1 MNFNNSIIMPIKGD
15 ASFRKFYRKKN
26 KKKSSIIIYSQ
37 REKKKNL
44 LNYDSINKL
53 LLNNKISA
61 PRLLSENFNK
71 NYIEI
76 EDLGTKTLFDILKK
90 KKTNKFKI
98 YKKILIIL
106 IKLQNIKVKKIKNF
120 KKNFYKIPNYSKTL
134 IYKEA
139 NLFLDWYVPYT
150 LNKQKRSKIKK
161 ELKKSISSLLGKIQL
176 PNNTFVHRDFHVS
189 NLMLKKNKISVID
202 SQDALYGNIAYDLAS
217 LIDDVR
223 LKTSDNL
230 KEMIY
235 QNYLHLNKKKINE
248 IKFKNDFEILSV
260 LRNLKVI
267 GIFTRLAVRDGK
279 RKYLKLIPHAWKL
292 IENRVNNNDIFKD
305 LRKNLEDNFPKKI
318 RIKNES

>member
-1 MNFNNSIIMPIKGD
+1 MNFNNNKIIPIKGD

-37 REKKKNL
+37 REKIKNL

-71 NYIEI
+71 NYIEV

-189 NLMLKKNKISVID
+189 NLMFKKNKISVID

-223 LKTSDNL
+223 LKTSYNL

-235 QNYLHLNKKKINE
+235 QNYLYLNKKKINE

>member
-1 MNFNNSIIMPIKGD
+1 MNFNNNTIIQIKGD

-37 REKKKNL
+37 REKIKNL
-44 LNYDSINKL
+44 LNYDSINNL
-53 LLNNKISA
+53 LLNNKIPA

-71 NYIEI
+71 NYIEV

-150 LNKQKRSKIKK
+150 LNKHKRLKIKK

-189 NLMLKKNKISVID
+189 NLMFKKNKISIID

-248 IKFKNDFEILSV
+248 IKF
-260 LRNLKVI
+260 
-267 GIFTRLAVRDGK
+267 
-279 RKYLKLIPHAWKL
+279 P
-292 IENRVNNNDIFKD
+292 
-305 LRKNLEDNFPKKI
+305 
-318 RIKNES
+318 

>member
-1 MNFNNSIIMPIKGD
+1 MNFNNNTIIPIKGD

-37 REKKKNL
+37 REKIKNL

-71 NYIEI
+71 NYIEV
-76 EDLGTKTLFDILKK
+76 EDFGIKTLFDIFKK

-139 NLFLDWYVPYT
+139 NLFLDWHVPYT

-189 NLMLKKNKISVID
+189 NLMFKKNKISVID

-230 KEMIY
+230 KEKIY
-235 QNYLHLNKKKINE
+235 QNYLYLNKRKINE

-260 LRNLKVI
+260 LRNLKII
-267 GIFTRLAVRDGK
+267 GIFTRLAHRDK
-279 RKYLKLIPHAWKL
+279 KNKYLKLIPYAWEMIILRMKY
-292 IENRVNNNDIFKD
+292 NKIFKN
-305 LRKNLEDNFPKKI
+305 LALLLGKNFQNSRVKL
-318 RIKNES
+318 

>member
-1 MNFNNSIIMPIKGD
+1 MNFNNNTIIPIKGD

-37 REKKKNL
+37 REKIKNL

-71 NYIEI
+71 NYIEV

-189 NLMLKKNKISVID
+189 NLMFKKNKISVID

-223 LKTSDNL
+223 LETSDNL

-235 QNYLHLNKKKINE
+235 QYYLYLNKKKINE

>member
-1 MNFNNSIIMPIKGD
+1 MNFNDNTIIPIKGD

-37 REKKKNL
+37 REKIKNL

-61 PRLLSENFNK
+61 PRLLSENLNK

-76 EDLGTKTLFDILKK
+76 EDLGSKTLFDILKK

-139 NLFLDWYVPYT
+139 NLFLDWYVPYI
-150 LNKQKRSKIKK
+150 LNKQKSSQIKK
-161 ELKKSISSLLGKIQL
+161 KLKKNISSLLRKIQL

-189 NLMLKKNKISVID
+189 NLMFKKNKISVID

-223 LKTSDNL
+223 LKTSNNL

-235 QNYLHLNKKKINE
+235 QNYLYLNKKKINE

-279 RKYLKLIPHAWKL
+279 RKNLKLIPHAWKL

-305 LRKNLEDNFPKKI
+305 LRKNLEDNFLKKI

>member
-1 MNFNNSIIMPIKGD
+1 
-15 ASFRKFYRKKN
+15 
-26 KKKSSIIIYSQ
+26 
-37 REKKKNL
+37 

-71 NYIEI
+71 NYIEV
-76 EDLGTKTLFDILKK
+76 EDLGTKTLFDIFKK

-120 KKNFYKIPNYSKTL
+120 KKKFYKIPNYSKTL

-150 LNKQKRSKIKK
+150 LNKKKGLKIKK
-161 ELKKSISSLLGKIQL
+161 ELKKSISSLLDKIQL

-189 NLMLKKNKISVID
+189 NLMFKKNKISVID

-235 QNYLHLNKKKINE
+235 QNYLYLNKKKINE

-267 GIFTRLAVRDGK
+267 GIFTRLAVRDKK

>member
-1 MNFNNSIIMPIKGD
+1 MNFNNNTIIPIKGD

-37 REKKKNL
+37 REKIKNL

-71 NYIEI
+71 NYIEV

-189 NLMLKKNKISVID
+189 NLMFKKNKISVID

-292 IENRVNNNDIFKD
+292 IENRINNNDIFKD

>member
-1 MNFNNSIIMPIKGD
+1 MNFNNNTIIPIKGD

-37 REKKKNL
+37 REKIKNL

-71 NYIEI
+71 NYIEV
-76 EDLGTKTLFDILKK
+76 EDLGTKTLFDIFKK

-189 NLMLKKNKISVID
+189 NLMFKKNKISVID

-223 LKTSDNL
+223 LKTSYNL

-235 QNYLHLNKKKINE
+235 QNYLYLNKKKINE

-279 RKYLKLIPHAWKL
+279 RKYLKLIPRAWKL
-292 IENRVNNNDIFKD
+292 IENKINNNDIFKD

>member
-1 MNFNNSIIMPIKGD
+1 MNFNNNTIIPIKGD

-37 REKKKNL
+37 REKIKNL

-71 NYIEI
+71 NYIEV
-76 EDLGTKTLFDILKK
+76 EDLGTKTLFDIFKK

-139 NLFLDWYVPYT
+139 NLFLEWYVPYT

-161 ELKKSISSLLGKIQL
+161 KLKKNISSLLGKIQL

-189 NLMLKKNKISVID
+189 NLMFKKNKISVID

-223 LKTSDNL
+223 LKTSYNL

-235 QNYLHLNKKKINE
+235 QNYLYLNKKKINE

>member
-1 MNFNNSIIMPIKGD
+1 MNFQNNIIIPIKGD
-15 ASFRKFYRKKN
+15 ASFRKFYRKIN
-26 KKKSSIIIYSQ
+26 PKKSSIIVYSQ
-37 REKKKNL
+37 KKKIKNL

-76 EDLGTKTLFDILKK
+76 EDFGTKTLFDILKK
-90 KKTNKFKI
+90 KKTNKLKI

-106 IKLQNIKVKKIKNF
+106 IKLQNIKSKKVKNF
-120 KKNFYKIPNYSKTL
+120 KRNFYKIPKYSKNL

-150 LNKQKRSKIKK
+150 LNKKKGLKIKK
-161 ELKKSISSLLGKIQL
+161 ELKKNITSLLNKIQL
-176 PNNTFVHRDFHVS
+176 SNNTFVHRDFHVS

-223 LKTSDNL
+223 FKTTNKLKD
-230 KEMIY
+230 MIY
-235 QNYLHLNKKKINE
+235 QNYLYLNKKKINQ
-248 IKFKNDFEILSV
+248 IKFKNDFEILSI

-267 GIFTRLAVRDGK
+267 GIFTRLAVRDRK
-279 RKYLKLIPHAWKL
+279 KKYLKLIPHAWQL
-292 IENRVNNNDIFKD
+292 IENRINNNDIFKD
-305 LRKNLEDNFPKKI
+305 LRKNLKDNFPKKI
-318 RIKNES
+318 KIKNES